1 MSTTLPDRPEA
12 HAPEART
19 PEAHA
24 PQAHPSEV
32 PSSARPV
39 APASAVG
46 DARPEAPVPAVP
58 PTETPE
64 CEAST
69 CHGISLPEPVELHDA
84 WPGLI
89 PIALIAVLVIA
100 CAGFAVARI
109 AAF

>member
-1 MSTTLPDRPEA
+1 MSTTLPRTSAPAGARASAPAGPAAPAAAGPEA
-12 HAPEART
+12 GTAPPET
-19 PEAHA
+19 P
-24 PQAHPSEV
+24 V
-32 PSSARPV
+32 PS
-39 APASAVG
+39 
-46 DARPEAPVPAVP
+46 VP

-84 WPGLI
+84 WPGWI

>member
-1 MSTTLPDRPEA
+1 MSTTLPRTS
-12 HAPEART
+12 APTAATAAET
-19 PEAHA
+19 
-24 PQAHPSEV
+24 
-32 PSSARPV
+32 
-39 APASAVG
+39 G
-46 DARPEAPVPAVP
+46 TARPEAPVPAVP

-84 WPGLI
+84 WPGWI